1 MNQAALDGTLD
12 SEDYHKPVSTYL
24 GVHGERSGRRGGIAV
39 YVPLGSKEDGIKDEV
54 PDFVAVTPLDEPRS
68 FPIPEDSVRGKLDN
82 VVASIPRD
90 VLEDKISAERSLRLR
105 ADLVKKHDTVRIMN
119 RHRDAHIYF
128 FPKWVKDYAAL
139 NSKFMSVSEDL
150 IGWWAKIK
158 WQPHLS
164 RVLGFTK
171 LFMPD
176 VHANIPHTG
185 PIEESIDILSLSSTR
200 GDVRKTLPTI
210 PLPVAVP
217 TDNKQK
223 TAKGEPPERKT
234 ARRDNIQPPPLLGY
248 VHPPTSEDVIRR
260 VDNTSL
266 LLATNLRLAKLRS
279 VSDAVCSYEIP
290 SPFAYTDKISPK
302 AHIPPRCT
310 ITRDDCLVGDNSSVG
325 EKSVIK
331 EAVIGANCAIGMG
344 VRLLKCVIMDS
355 AIVEDGVDLQGCI
368 LGRRSHVKK
377 DSQLRDCE
385 VQDGNV
391 VEENTEAKDERFMV
405 FEGLGQDG
413 FTVEEEYIEADGPV
427 RVPSVPPEV
436 TTTTSATGM
445 PVTTD

>member
-12 SEDYHKPVSTYL
+12 SEDFHRPVSTYL

-39 YVPLGSKEDGIKDEV
+39 YLPLGSKEDGIKEEV
-54 PDFVAVTPLDEPRS
+54 PDFVAVTPLDEMRTL
-68 FPIPEDSVRGKLDN
+68 PIPEDSVREKLDT

-90 VLEDKISAERSLRLR
+90 VLEDKISADKSLRLR
-105 ADLVKKHDTVRIMN
+105 ADLIKKHKAIRILN

-128 FPKWVKDYAAL
+128 FPKWVKDYAAI
-139 NSKFMSVSEDL
+139 NTKFMSVSEDL
-150 IGWWAKIK
+150 VGWWAKME

-200 GDVRKTLPTI
+200 GDVKKTLPTI
-210 PLPVAVP
+210 PLPIAVT
-217 TDNKQK
+217 TDTKQK
-223 TAKGEPPERKT
+223 TNKGEPPERKT
-234 ARRDNIQPPPLLGY
+234 ARRDYIQPPPLLGY
-248 VHPPTSEDVIRR
+248 VHPSTSKSVIRR

-266 LLATNLRLAKLRS
+266 LLATNLRLAKLPS
-279 VSDAVCSYEIP
+279 VSDAVSTYEIP
-290 SPFAYTDKISPK
+290 SPFAYADKVSPT
-302 AHIPPRCT
+302 AHIPVRCT
-310 ITRDDCLVGDNSSVG
+310 ITRADCLVGDNSSVG

-331 EAVIGANCAIGMG
+331 EAVIGANCTIGMS
-344 VRLLKCVIMDS
+344 VRVLKCVIMDG
-355 AIVEDGVDLQGCI
+355 AILEDGVDLQGCI

-385 VQDGNV
+385 IQDGNV
-391 VEENTEAKDERFMV
+391 VEEGTEAKEERFMV

-436 TTTTSATGM
+436 TVATNTTGM